1 MTYRRGLHARQQ
13 STEPFPKTTAQTVP
27 ITLPCHAADEP
38 PPATKAIP
46 TEPLLTYNAN
56 WLIQSMAVLIFYY
69 SFDHWLCRVS
79 TRLKQIL
86 ARITADLIPPGAEP
100 RLHRAGTSAETDV
113 DDLLPIPRANC
124 IFHRLGAD
132 EVGDN
137 TR

>member
-1 MTYRRGLHARQQ
+1 MSNYSKMTDIEKKRQQ
-13 STEPFPKTTAQTVP
+13 ADLMYHVIVNSKAETLNDICNQIKTF
-27 ITLPCHAADEP
+27 IL
-38 PPATKAIP
+38 KS
-46 TEPLLTYNAN
+46 YNEEN
-56 WLIQSMAVLIFYY
+56 I
-69 SFDHWLCRVS
+69 S

-132 EVGDN
+132 EVCDN